1 MMPESSQL
9 LEELIS
15 IGNTDAKI
23 VLITNA
29 SMVNYGN
36 KNIIELIKK
45 FRRSVIML
53 SVDGIGP
60 AHEWLRSGKKD
71 WPKVKQVI
79 KDYTS
84 LANNNSVSFHVG
96 VSWMNMWHSEK
107 FVREYSI

>member
-1 MMPESSQL
+1 MANRNDASESSQL

-45 FRRSVIML
+45 FKRLVIML

-60 AHEWLRSGKKD
+60 HTNG
-71 WPKVKQVI
+71 
-79 KDYTS
+79 
-84 LANNNSVSFHVG
+84 
-96 VSWMNMWHSEK
+96 
-107 FVREYSI
+107 